1 MKMKKIIC
9 SLMISVLCFITAI
22 SGVSAASYD
31 TSKIDQAYAK
41 IIEYYKNN
49 NTLVDADKIIA
60 VESLGLEAESNQ
72 FDISSIDL
80 EKVTDSKRIIVKA
93 LLGIDPT
100 EDKIALENK
109 IDEQG
114 NVEGS
119 YGTSS
124 DVWTLLALYVTNSNK
139 VELLANKLSDE
150 LNEKEVFGYTYNGVE
165 YKDYDTTS
173 WVIGTLSLVNKEKY
187 ETSLDKS
194 INNIKTNTELL
205 NTGWV
210 SDGNIDTQACVL
222 EALLINDKNDLL
234 NGEYSKHPMDCI
246 LASQQSDGSF
256 PSFYDKTYTTA
267 EVAKT
272 LGTYENGSVFEKA
285 KKAYNAITN
294 PVKEEPKTEPT
305 TPAEPK
311 KDTTPT
317 QTTTPAQTDK
327 KATAVK
333 TGDNTNVV
341 AYVSLSMMSAGLFLV
356 LKKEYE
362 RAH

>member
-9 SLMISVLCFITAI
+9 SLMISVLCFMTAI

-49 NTLVDADKIIA
+49 KSLVDADKIIA

-139 VELLANKLSDE
+139 VELLANS
-150 LNEKEVFGYTYNGVE
+150 N
-165 YKDYDTTS
+165 
-173 WVIGTLSLVNKEKY
+173 
-187 ETSLDKS
+187 
-194 INNIKTNTELL
+194 
-205 NTGWV
+205 
-210 SDGNIDTQACVL
+210 
-222 EALLINDKNDLL
+222 
-234 NGEYSKHPMDCI
+234 
-246 LASQQSDGSF
+246 
-256 PSFYDKTYTTA
+256 
-267 EVAKT
+267 
-272 LGTYENGSVFEKA
+272 
-285 KKAYNAITN
+285 
-294 PVKEEPKTEPT
+294 
-305 TPAEPK
+305 
-311 KDTTPT
+311 
-317 QTTTPAQTDK
+317 
-327 KATAVK
+327 
-333 TGDNTNVV
+333 
-341 AYVSLSMMSAGLFLV
+341 
-356 LKKEYE
+356 
-362 RAH
+362 RR